1 MLNNEDKI
9 KIFKKIINDL
19 DVVQDKKSKKL
30 SEELFNALNKYEL
43 NEDQKD
49 TLFNYLIVQSSNSF
63 KKDVNIK
70 IEKTLYTGSSPYIV
84 QVYVMLRNM
93 LIILK
98 RFNFSEKE
106 IKYIINNIIKFS
118 NL

>member
-1 MLNNEDKI
+1 MLNNKDKI
-9 KIFKKIINDL
+9 KIFKKIITDL
-19 DVVQDKKSKKL
+19 DVVQDKKSKKM
-30 SEELFNALNKYEL
+30 SEELLNVLNKSEL
-43 NEDQKD
+43 NEEQLDA
-49 TLFNYLIVQSSNSF
+49 LFNFLIVQISNSF
-63 KKDVNIK
+63 KKEVNIK
-70 IEKTLYTGSSPYIV
+70 IEKTMYTGSSPYIV
-84 QVYVMLRNM
+84 QAYVMLKNM

>member
-1 MLNNEDKI
+1 MLNNKDKI
-9 KIFKKIINDL
+9 KIFKKIMNDL

-30 SEELFNALNKYEL
+30 SEELLNALNKFEL
-43 NEDQKD
+43 NEDQID
-49 TLFNYLIVQSSNSF
+49 TLFNFLIVQSSNSF